1 MCLDLDRLKW
11 LCFLADFCHTD
22 EKEGNDYND
31 RLSEQFKQMP
41 DHFFSSSSSSYFFRS
56 SFILFLLFCPRDR
69 SFNVAFLFLEYTYIY
84 IWKSFRC
91 VQRYIS
97 SARNLSS
104 MLSDIYI
111 FYRIYYTFYFFL
123 FSLFWLASVALLLA
137 IRHGD

>member
-84 IWKSFRC
+84 LYENRFDVFKGIYRAHAISRPCFQIIYFI
-91 VQRYIS
+91 VYII
-97 SARNLSS
+97 LF
-104 MLSDIYI
+104 I
-111 FYRIYYTFYFFL
+111 FFFFPYF
-123 FSLFWLASVALLLA
+123 
-137 IRHGD
+137 G

>member
-11 LCFLADFCHTD
+11 LCFLANFCHTD

-41 DHFFSSSSSSYFFRS
+41 DHFFSSSSSYFFRS

-84 IWKSFRC
+84 I
-91 VQRYIS
+91 YIYEN
-97 SARNLSS
+97 RF
-104 MLSDIYI
+104 DVFKGIYRAHAISRPCFQIIYFIVYIILFI
-111 FYRIYYTFYFFL
+111 FFFFPYF
-123 FSLFWLASVALLLA
+123 
-137 IRHGD
+137 G